1 MALKHESWDSFSTYI
16 LLMLKLALYNK
27 KYFKL
32 VLILTSFKSKKNLFT
47 LFMKCKG
54 ISDFTWCLLVFRKV
68 FLIFCMRINEQ

>member
-32 VLILTSFKSKKNLFT
+32 VLILTSLKKKKT
-47 LFMKCKG
+47 Y
-54 ISDFTWCLLVFRKV
+54 LLYLWNVKV
-68 FLIFCMRINEQ
+68 FQILLDVY